1 MMKLALFTGMRRGEM
16 FKLRWSD
23 IDYNRGFILI
33 RNPKG
38 GIDQK
43 IPLNDAAKKI
53 FEEQPKSSDFV
64 FAGRCGR

>member
-1 MMKLALFTGMRRGEM
+1 M

-33 RNPKG
+33 RNPEG
-38 GIDQK
+38 GVDQK